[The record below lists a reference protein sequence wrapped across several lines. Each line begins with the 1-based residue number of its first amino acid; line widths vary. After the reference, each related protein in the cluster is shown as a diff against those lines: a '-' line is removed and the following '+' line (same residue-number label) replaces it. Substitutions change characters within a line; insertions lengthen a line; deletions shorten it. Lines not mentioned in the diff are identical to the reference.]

1 MIKSTVAMVTL
12 FAVPDIGLLAQLLHL
27 RVDVLLHGPEVV
39 LDGAAPRG
47 RTDQGTAKTHH
58 HFLEA
63 TAELEWESC
72 NGKDIEDAQCIR
84 YTTGSQSGGHKHWL
98 SKTLPK

>member
-1 MIKSTVAMVTL
+1 MVIKHTVAMVTL

-27 RVDVLLHGPEVV
+27 CVDVLLHSPEVV

-47 RTDQGTAKTHH
+47 HTDQGTAKTHH

-63 TAELEWESC
+63 TAEL
-72 NGKDIEDAQCIR
+72 
-84 YTTGSQSGGHKHWL
+84 
-98 SKTLPK
+98 